1 MAKIIAA
8 VARLRD
14 FAPYIVMAVII
25 PGGTVMAP
33 LLYLRERRR
42 QSSGR

>member
-1 MAKIIAA
+1 MAA

-42 QSSGR
+42 QSSAR

>member
-1 MAKIIAA
+1 MAA

>member
-1 MAKIIAA
+1 MEKIIA
-8 VARLRD
+8 VVTRLRD

-42 QSSGR
+42 QARR